1 MATRRPLAV
10 VSGAVSEVP
19 SGDTIDPAALPPFVA
34 EVASTDSGYSVTV
47 TDEGDGVVGLKIS
60 DSIVGDLQSL
70 VGTKQDADA
79 DLTDISGLTYTD
91 GDFLRRVSGHFAN
104 ITTAALKTAL
114 ALAKADVG
122 LGNVDNVADASKPVS
137 TLQQAAL
144 DAKADLVT
152 GKVPSSQ
159 LPSYVDDVVEA
170 ANFAALPGTG
180 ETSKIYVTLDTNN
193 TYRWTGSAY
202 VEIAASPGT
211 TDDVTEGSTNKYYHA
226 ATAKADTVGDT
237 IADAVTDKAPSQN
250 AVFDALATK
259 QGLDATLTALAG
271 LATGANKLA
280 YSTGTD
286 TFSQTDLTAAGR
298 ALIDDADATA
308 QIVTL
313 GLAAL
318 YQPLDSDL
326 TALAGIAPAN
336 DDIVQRK
343 AGAWT
348 NRTIAQ
354 LLTDLGLAALYQP
367 LDSDLTTL
375 AGLTPTSGN
384 VVTGNGSAWTSAAPA
399 SPAFS
404 TKVETIADS
413 SSLTGNS
420 ASGATQVG
428 VTTALTSD
436 AAVNAPSNG
445 TVGAPYRYIITASGG
460 SRTVTPTGFAASTD
474 NGSGAAIVVA
484 SGKTVSIFAQ
494 YIGSSGW
501 LYGGYELLA

>member
-19 SGDTIDPAALPPFVA
+19 SGDTVDPATLPTFVSSVENTDA
-34 EVASTDSGYSVTV
+34 TITVSTTSGVANV
-47 TDEGDGVVGLKIS
+47 KIAQLVL
-60 DSIVGDLQSL
+60 DNITSL
-70 VGTKQDADA
+70 LAGKQDADA
-79 DLTDISGLTYTD
+79 DLTDIAGLSATD
-91 GDFLRRVSGHFAN
+91 GDFLRRVSGHWAN
-104 ITTAALKTAL
+104 LTTAALKTAL

-122 LGNVDNVADASKPVS
+122 LGNVDNTSNATERTATATLTNKTLTAPVINSPTGITASDVGAQPLDADLTDLAGLTYTDGDFVRRVSGHFANITTAALKTSLALAKADVGLGSVDNTADSAKPIS
-137 TLQQAAL
+137 TLQQTGL
-144 DAKADLVT
+144 DA
-152 GKVPSSQ
+152 
-159 LPSYVDDVVEA
+159 
-170 ANFAALPGTG
+170 
-180 ETSKIYVTLDTNN
+180 
-193 TYRWTGSAY
+193 
-202 VEIAASPGT
+202 
-211 TDDVTEGSTNKYYHA
+211 
-226 ATAKADTVGDT
+226 
-237 IADAVTDKAPSQN
+237 
-250 AVFDALATK
+250 K

-326 TALAGIAPAN
+326 TALAGISPAN